1 MSFINP
7 ITDFDIAMGQQEPK
21 VAQAIFEQAGV
32 DQETFESYWRH
43 TIQHIQKQIEQDTLL
58 DITPFQKDFL
68 LTLLTNCA
76 DNALWDGD
84 EYAQLTQTR
93 SG

>member
-43 TIQHIQKQIEQDTLL
+43 TIQHIQKQIEQEKIAVATG
-58 DITPFQKDFL
+58 TGRPSSTFTSKKR
-68 LTLLTNCA
+68 T
-76 DNALWDGD
+76 
-84 EYAQLTQTR
+84 
-93 SG
+93 